1 MSRNRPGIYLN
12 EPEQGRRC
20 STEAGPEPHPTRV
33 ETKVIHRTANPDER
47 RVQAMNSSGYGRDVP
62 ADSRNE
68 TAGRS
73 VSAEAPEED
82 ELVDEMVD
90 ESFPGS
96 DPPSTWGGVDEPAS
110 S

>member
-1 MSRNRPGIYLN
+1 M
-12 EPEQGRRC
+12 
-20 STEAGPEPHPTRV
+20 
-33 ETKVIHRTANPDER
+33 
-47 RVQAMNSSGYGRDVP
+47 QAMNSSGYGRDVP
-62 ADSRNE
+62 ADPRNE

-73 VSAEAPEED
+73 VSAEAPDED